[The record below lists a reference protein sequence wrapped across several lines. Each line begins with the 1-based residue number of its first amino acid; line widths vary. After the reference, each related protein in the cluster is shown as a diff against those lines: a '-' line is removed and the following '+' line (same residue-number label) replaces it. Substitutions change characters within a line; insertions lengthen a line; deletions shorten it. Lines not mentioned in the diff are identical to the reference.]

1 MGAAAQILLVSL
13 LLATTSAWAQ
23 ATRANDADYRAFW
36 LWSGVRPSAALR
48 EAEVIYLHQ
57 GDVVTRQGK
66 PAFVRLGQ
74 PVARLRAPALWLT
87 VRLERSISAMR
98 RSTRWPACPCA
109 GRRREIR

>member
-74 PVARLRAPALWLT
+74 PVARLRALRSGLPCGLSG
-87 VRLERSISAMR
+87 SISAMR
-98 RSTRWPACPCA
+98 CSTRWPACPCA

>member
-74 PVARLRAPALWLT
+74 PVARLRSGLPCGLSG
-87 VRLERSISAMR
+87 SISAMR
-98 RSTRWPACPCA
+98 CSTRWPACPCA